1 MLRTLVLKIDSFN
14 QIICRTET
22 KNWEFIDL
30 HQFQQKYIDQLKDS
44 DRENGKQFMTMGII
58 ANISFIIDFDQ
69 LINSQKKN
77 HCGQITKQRNVTM
90 EEKVA

>member
-1 MLRTLVLKIDSFN
+1 MLQTLVLKIDSFD

-30 HQFQQKYIDQLKDS
+30 HQFQQKYIDKLKDS

-69 LINSQKKN
+69 LITRKKN
-77 HCGQITKQRNVTM
+77 YCGQITRRNVTM

>member
-30 HQFQQKYIDQLKDS
+30 YQFQQKYIDKLKDS
-44 DRENGKQFMTMGII
+44 DRENG
-58 ANISFIIDFDQ
+58 
-69 LINSQKKN
+69 NSSSQW
-77 HCGQITKQRNVTM
+77 
-90 EEKVA
+90 AS